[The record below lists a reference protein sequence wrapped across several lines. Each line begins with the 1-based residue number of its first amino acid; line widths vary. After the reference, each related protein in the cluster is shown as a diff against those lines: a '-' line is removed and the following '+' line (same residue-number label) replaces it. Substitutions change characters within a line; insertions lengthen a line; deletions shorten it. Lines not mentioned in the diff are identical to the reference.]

1 MIKSLFICLNNFT
14 MKLEI
19 DHAMHWRSFINYA
32 LLYDLVGRHFLTG
45 NYIARFEAAA
55 GGGEGGH
62 FICTV
67 RAQLC
72 SHLRN
77 INIVMGR

>member
-1 MIKSLFICLNNFT
+1 MLDILHT
-14 MKLEI
+14 Y
-19 DHAMHWRSFINYA
+19 DH
-32 LLYDLVGRHFLTG
+32 VGRHFLTG

-55 GGGEGGH
+55 GGRGEGQH

-67 RAQLC
+67 RTQLC